1 MKLDNSWFEAG
12 LGAALAQLSSRL
24 DFGRL
29 IDQRHRLLQV
39 HCALPDL
46 ALVPERL
53 VLKEALS
60 QPFELKLMCLSSS
73 AHFEL
78 KRLVGEQITVKLLH
92 SDGQYRPWHGYV
104 AQAAQLGADGGLAR
118 YSVTLVPWLHL
129 ASLRR
134 NSRVFHDMTALQV
147 IETVLGDHAPQA
159 HWRAEVSDTL
169 RVRSLCTQYQETDLA
184 FVQRLL
190 AEEGLVYHWDQLD
203 DVQGAAADHAGQARA
218 VMVIS
223 CRQRQREVRAEL
235 GELRF
240 AGQHVTANKAGQR
253 DSVTAFMAQRSLG
266 PNAVSLGSW
275 DYQRVAGVSAQADSP
290 LSLGELPTLEV
301 YDGSGA
307 YRFENPEHAERAAQI
322 ALAALHSDTKRF
334 EGQGSV
340 RHLCSGGAFT
350 LVDHPLYGGDASALL
365 GAASGGRV
373 RTDNAF
379 VVTAVEHHC
388 ANNLGSDAAEVLG
401 STEIEHGTYKNHFHA
416 APAAATLAP
425 RLQRKPTANGLQ
437 HAVVVAAG
445 SEPIE
450 TERDHRIKIR
460 FPWQDASVG
469 TDHQSA
475 GDSPANAPGTWV
487 RVALPWAGANWG
499 AALVP
504 RVGAEVAVEFIEG
517 DIDRPMVA
525 GVLYNGQDAPPFAAG
540 EDSGVNHPG
549 VISGWHTH
557 GLDGDGFNQ
566 WVMDDATAQLRMR
579 LHCSYTLAEV
589 GLGHLIAQNP
599 SGAQRGRYRGAGFEG
614 NTQGWGA
621 LRAASGLLISTSAR
635 AGTCGS
641 AQGSQMDAHEATA
654 QLKAARDLGQRLSDA
669 ASAQGAQALTSHQA
683 GQALEKTTQAIDP
696 TQDGQHKAAL
706 NGQANTHD
714 PQGARTG
721 STPVSRFD
729 QPHVVLDTP
738 AALLQA
744 SDADLAHLA
753 GQDLSWVAQGDV
765 QHSAAHT
772 SQLISAETT
781 SLYTHQ
787 GGMQIKAANG
797 KVSLRAHTDELK
809 LQAQDAIQ
817 ILSVNGEIRIQ
828 AKDKIELIGADSSLV
843 LEGGNITMSTPG
855 SWAAKG
861 AMKEMKGGGS
871 RAAKL
876 GNLPSKLF
884 GQPDKKVTRLHWTYG
899 EQQAAVSAKSRYYVD
914 LNLHVQT
921 QGYEAGDVVDVQ
933 VEFPSPSGGSVFHSV
948 SVTVDAGGKGVAKNC
963 LQSIMVG
970 IDPV

>member
-1 MKLDNSWFEAG
+1 MTFDTTWQALPQQ
-12 LGAALAQLSSRL
+12 ALARLASRL

-39 HCALPDL
+39 HTALPDL
-46 ALVPERL
+46 ALVPERM
-53 VLKEALS
+53 VLQEALS
-60 QPFELKLMCLSSS
+60 QPFELRLMCLSAS

-78 KRLVGEQITVKLLH
+78 KRLIGEQITVKLLH

-104 AQAAQLGADGGLAR
+104 AQAGQLGADGGLAR
-118 YSVTLVPWLHL
+118 YAITLVPWVYL

-147 IETVLGDHAPQA
+147 IDTVLREHAPQA
-159 HWRAEVSDTL
+159 HWRNDVSDTL
-169 RVRSLCTQYQETDLA
+169 RLRSLCTQYQESDFA
-184 FVQRLL
+184 FVQRLM
-190 AEEGLVYHWDQLD
+190 AEEGLVYHWEQLD
-203 DVQGAAADHAGQARA
+203 DAQGASADNAGQARA

-223 CRQRQREVRAEL
+223 CRQRQREARADL

-240 AGQHVTANKAGQR
+240 AGQHVTANKPGQR

-275 DYQRVAGVSAQADSP
+275 DYKRVAGVSAQADSP
-290 LSLGELPTLEV
+290 LSLGELPSLEV

-307 YRFENPEHAERAAQI
+307 YRFEHPEHAQRAAEI

-340 RHLCSGGAFT
+340 RHLCAGGAFT
-350 LVDHPLYGGDASALL
+350 LVDHPLYGGDTSALL

-373 RTDNAF
+373 RGDNHF

-401 STEIEHGTYKNHFHA
+401 STDIEHGTYKNHFHA
-416 APAAATLAP
+416 APAAATLVP
-425 RLQRKPTANGLQ
+425 RLQRKPTAFGLQ
-437 HAVVVAAG
+437 HALVVAAG

-460 FPWQDASVG
+460 FPWQDASLG
-469 TDHQSA
+469 QGHHSA
-475 GDSPANAPGTWV
+475 GDAPANAPGTWV

-504 RVGAEVAVEFIEG
+504 RVGAEVAVEFVEG
-517 DIDRPMVA
+517 DIDRPLVV

-549 VISGWHTH
+549 VLSGWHTH
-557 GLDGDGFNQ
+557 SLDGDGCNQ
-566 WVMDDATAQLRMR
+566 WVLDDATAQLRMR

-589 GLGHLIAQNP
+589 GLGHLIGQGA

-621 LRAASGLLISTSAR
+621 LRAGSGLLISTSAR
-635 AGTCGS
+635 AGSYGS

-654 QLKAARDLGQRLSDA
+654 QLKAARDLGTRLSDA
-669 ASAQGAQALTSHQA
+669 ASAQGAQALASHQA
-683 GQALEKTTQAIDP
+683 GQALEATTKAIDP

-706 NGQANTHD
+706 NGQAHTHD
-714 PQGARTG
+714 PQGNRTG

-744 SDADLAHLA
+744 SDADLAQLA

-787 GGMQIKAANG
+787 GGLQIKAANG
-797 KVSLRAHTDELK
+797 RLSLRAHTDELK

-817 ILSVNGEIRIQ
+817 VLSVNGEIRIQ
-828 AKDKIELIGADSSLV
+828 AQSKIELIGADSSLV

-861 AMKEMKGGGS
+861 AIKQMQGGGS
-871 RAAKL
+871 KAAQLKA
-876 GNLPSKLF
+876 LPSKLY
-884 GQPDKKVTRLHWTYG
+884 GQPDKKITRLRWSYG
-899 EQQAAVSAKSRYYVD
+899 PQEAALPSQSRHYVD
-914 LNLHVQT
+914 LNLHVET
-921 QGYEAGDVVDVQ
+921 QGYEAGESVDVQ
-933 VEFPSPSGGSVFHSV
+933 VGYPSTSGGEVYHTV
-948 SVTVDAGGKGVAKNC
+948 SVALGPGGKGVAKNC
-963 LQSIMVG
+963 MRSVLIG